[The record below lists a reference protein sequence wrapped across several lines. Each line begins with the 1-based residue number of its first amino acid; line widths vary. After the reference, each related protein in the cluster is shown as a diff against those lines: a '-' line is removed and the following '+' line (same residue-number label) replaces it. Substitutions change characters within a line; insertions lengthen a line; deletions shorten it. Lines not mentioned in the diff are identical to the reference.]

1 MHRFLKAYKGRTGRG
16 KKVGDRTNVVFSY
29 KDIDIVLEHL
39 HKFDVTSK
47 RRFEFLFEVY
57 VRNRLIQRAQ
67 LFFFKKK

>member
-1 MHRFLKAYKGRTGRG
+1 M
-16 KKVGDRTNVVFSY
+16 FSY